1 MLRGG
6 LGTLVPATIG
16 AEATDLQPEKGWNGS
31 SHLSR
36 TLVCPDLIACT
47 QQARSTNKQDATT
60 VVPLGKAR
68 HIPETD
74 AELVSPLFREAVHL

>member
-16 AEATDLQPEKGWNGS
+16 AEASDLQPEKDWNGP
-31 SHLSR
+31 SHLCR
-36 TLVCPDLIACT
+36 TLACADLIACT
-47 QQARSTNKQDATT
+47 QQARSTNT
-60 VVPLGKAR
+60 VLPLRKAS

-74 AELVSPLFREAVHL
+74 AELVSPLFCEAVHLYR